1 MSRSSTAVSTGTLP
15 LVGLLLAH
23 FTNDLYANFLPSFL
37 PVLKSTF
44 ELNYTMTA
52 VLLSTFHAAGS
63 FLQIG
68 FGWLADRW
76 PAVPFALIGPLVT
89 GAFMSLVGVMPSYA
103 LVVVALLGAS
113 LGTAAFHP
121 SGAAGAGQLGGA
133 RRGLAVSLFVA
144 GGTVG
149 FALGP
154 ALMGLFIDRW
164 GVAQSP
170 LALLPLAALG
180 TTFWLCHWPFRS
192 ASTADGTTSRS
203 PRLSLRRPDLPW
215 APLARLWGLVVLR
228 HTVHLGVLGFVVI
241 LLETRGLDYL
251 AGNLALFG
259 FVFMAALGG
268 IAGGYVS
275 DRWGRWPV
283 TVGAL
288 TLGMAAT
295 LGFLASSGAVSLLL
309 LLLGGGLLN
318 ASNPVIVTQA
328 QELLPAQTGTAS
340 AVVMGFAWGMASLLV
355 NVVGVLADAWSSVG
369 WALGAVTLSA
379 LILTVLLTLRRPAAL
394 QPVQP

>member
-1 MSRSSTAVSTGTLP
+1 MSRSSKIASAGTFS
-15 LVGLLLAH
+15 LVGLMLAH

-44 ELNYTMTA
+44 ALNYTMTA
-52 VLLSTFHAAGS
+52 VLLSTFHTAGS
-63 FLQIG
+63 FFQIG
-68 FGWLADRW
+68 FGWLSDRW
-76 PAVPFALIGPLVT
+76 PSVPFAFIGPLVT
-89 GAFMSLVGVMPSYA
+89 GAFMSVIGVLPSYG
-103 LVVVALLGAS
+103 LILMALLGAS
-113 LGTAAFHP
+113 VGTAAFHP
-121 SGAAGAGQLGGA
+121 SGAARAGQLGQA
-133 RRGLAVSLFVA
+133 RRGLTVSLFIA

-164 GVAQSP
+164 GIQMSP
-170 LALLPLAALG
+170 VALLPLALLG
-180 TTFWLCHWPFRS
+180 ITFWLLQRGLRGRGS
-192 ASTADGTTSRS
+192 APDNNDVSGGAGF
-203 PRLSLRRPDLPW
+203 SLRSPDLPW

-241 LLETRGLDYL
+241 LLESRGLDYL

-259 FVFMAALGG
+259 FLFMAAVGGVLGG
-268 IAGGYVS
+268 HLS

-288 TLGMAAT
+288 WLGMAAT
-295 LGFLASSGAVSLLL
+295 LGFLASSGIVSLLL

-328 QELLPAQTGTAS
+328 QELLPQQTGTAS
-340 AVVMGFAWGMASLLV
+340 AVVMGFAWGVAGLLV
-355 NVVGVLADAWSSVG
+355 NVVGVLADAWEHVG
-369 WALGAVTLSA
+369 WSLGAVTLAA
-379 LILTVLLTLRRPAAL
+379 LVLTILMTLRRPAAL
-394 QPVQP
+394 RTA

>member
-1 MSRSSTAVSTGTLP
+1 MRRSSTTAVSAGTLP
-15 LVGLLLAH
+15 LVGLMLAH

-52 VLLSTFHAAGS
+52 VLLSTFHTAGS
-63 FLQIG
+63 FFQIG

-76 PAVPFALIGPLVT
+76 PSVPFALIGPLLT
-89 GAFMSLVGVMPSYA
+89 GAFMSAIGVLPSYG
-103 LVVVALLGAS
+103 LILIALLGAS

-121 SGAAGAGQLGGA
+121 SGAASAGRLGQA
-133 RRGLAVSLFVA
+133 RRGLTVSLFIA

-164 GVAQSP
+164 GIATTPMALGP
-170 LALLPLAALG
+170 LALLGA
-180 TTFWLCHWPFRS
+180 TFWMCHGPWQRS
-192 ASTADGTTSRS
+192 SAASDDDSRS
-203 PRLSLRRPDLPW
+203 PRPSLRDPELPW

-241 LLETRGLDYL
+241 LLEGRGLDYL

-259 FVFMAALGG
+259 FLFMAAVGGVLGG
-268 IAGGYVS
+268 HLS

-283 TVGAL
+283 TAGAL
-288 TLGMAAT
+288 WLGMAAT
-295 LGFLASSGAVSLLL
+295 LGFLASSGPVSLGL

-328 QELLPAQTGTAS
+328 QELLPGQTGTAS
-340 AVVMGFAWGMASLLV
+340 AVVMGVGWGVASLLV
-355 NVVGVLADAWSSVG
+355 NVVGVLADAWESVS
-369 WALGAVTLSA
+369 WALGAMTLAA
-379 LILTVLLTLRRPAAL
+379 LGLTILLTLRRPPALRAA
-394 QPVQP
+394 